1 MNVLVDTSIWIDH
14 LRRSHAGLRS
24 LLEDDVVVT
33 HAFVLG
39 ELVLGGLSD
48 STRTDLERLRRV
60 EDVSHDEAM
69 HFVETNNIAGSGA
82 GWVDIHLL
90 AASVVG
96 GCLLWT
102 KDRALAKAAQRVQ
115 VAYQP

>member
-24 LLEDDVVVT
+24 LLEADIVVT

-39 ELVLGGLSD
+39 ELILGGVND

-60 EDVSHDEAM
+60 QDVSHDEAM
-69 HFVETNNIAGSGA
+69 HFSETNGIVGSGV
-82 GWVDIHLL
+82 GWVDVHLL

-102 KDRALAKAAQRVQ
+102 KGRALANAAQQVQ

>member
-14 LRRSHAGLRS
+14 LRRSHAGLRW

-39 ELVLGGLSD
+39 ELILGGLSD
-48 STRTDLERLRRV
+48 STRADLERLRRV
-60 EDVSHDEAM
+60 EEVSHVEAL
-69 HFVETNNIAGSGA
+69 HFVETKNIARSGV
-82 GWVDIHLL
+82 GWVDVHLL
-90 AASVVG
+90 AASIVG

-102 KDRALAKAAQRVQ
+102 KDRTLADAARSVE

>member
-14 LRRSHAGLRS
+14 LRGSHAGLRS
-24 LLEDDVVVT
+24 LLKDDVVVT

-48 STRTDLERLRRV
+48 STRADLERLRRV

-69 HFVETNNIAGSGA
+69 HFVETNSIAGSGV

-90 AASVVG
+90 AASLVN

-102 KDRALAKAAQRVQ
+102 KDRALANAAREIR
-115 VAYQP
+115 VAYQA